1 MIVGAALRAGE
12 LVRVLSDWEFETAG
26 IFAVY
31 PSARQLS
38 TKVRATVDFLAETL
52 KDPPSW
58 DQLLVGVPGFTRKF
72 GAP

>member
-1 MIVGAALRAGE
+1 MRARFNALSC
-12 LVRVLSDWEFETAG
+12 VLSDWEFENAA

-38 TKVRATVDFLAETL
+38 TKVRATVDFLAKHL

-58 DQLLVGVPGFTRKF
+58 DQLLVGVTGFTQGFRN
-72 GAP
+72 P